1 MEHFIYGMFLC
12 IPYNFFFK
20 FDCVLFM
27 FHAKVQIR
35 HCDKFPRTN
44 QATSNR
50 IIYINTQK
58 CVRHSRSIKIFE
70 IQQYIGFF
78 VIAALLELFRTY
90 VRPSNIRTAMRDY

>member
-27 FHAKVQIR
+27 FHATVQIR

-44 QATSNR
+44 QATSTEL
-50 IIYINTQK
+50 YISTRKNAFDTAEVLKYSKFSNTL
-58 CVRHSRSIKIFE
+58 VS
-70 IQQYIGFF
+70 
-78 VIAALLELFRTY
+78 L
-90 VRPSNIRTAMRDY
+90 